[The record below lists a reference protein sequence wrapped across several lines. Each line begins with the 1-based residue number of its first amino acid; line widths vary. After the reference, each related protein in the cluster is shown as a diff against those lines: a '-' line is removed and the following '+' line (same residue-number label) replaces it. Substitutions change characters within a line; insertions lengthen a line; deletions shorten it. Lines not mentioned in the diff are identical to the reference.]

1 MHKLAMDEG
10 SSAEAIAVHYDQLPE
25 KEQGKDW
32 KPFNS
37 MLKLIRKYDGLRIYK
52 L

>member
-1 MHKLAMDEG
+1 MDGELTEERVQ
-10 SSAEAIAVHYDQLPE
+10 AHYKSLPE

-32 KPFNS
+32 QPFNS

-52 L
+52 LT